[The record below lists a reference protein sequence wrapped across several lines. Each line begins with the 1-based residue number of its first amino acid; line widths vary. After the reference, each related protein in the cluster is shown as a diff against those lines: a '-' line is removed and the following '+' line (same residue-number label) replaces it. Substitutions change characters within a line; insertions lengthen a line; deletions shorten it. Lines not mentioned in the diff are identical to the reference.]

1 MQFILNYSPLAEKL
15 VQAGELTIDRF
26 KCPAWPEVI
35 SAAGHTRP
43 VYVHFPLIVGQ
54 SVINSEKKQAP
65 DWGFFRALKEQTDT
79 PYINLHPILRAA
91 DFPHIPVHST
101 QPAHFQEM
109 VARVSDQVA
118 EVCHLFGADQLILEN
133 VYDDSGR
140 NLRLN
145 YVPEFYQAVL
155 EKTGCGLL
163 LDLAHA
169 YLAALALQTD
179 PQTYTAALP
188 TGRIKEIH
196 TTGIQKLEGE
206 WLKIGGEL
214 GYHSYWQH
222 LVGQYHDHLP
232 YREEDWAFTRWA
244 MGQLHSGRWAK
255 PWAVSLEYGGIGGL
269 WEASTNEQILRTQVP
284 YLAQLVTGVVE
295 PTAVG

>member
-1 MQFILNYSPLAEKL
+1 MQFVLNYSPLAEKL
-15 VQAGELTIDRF
+15 VQAGELIIDRF

-35 SAAGHTRP
+35 PAAGHTRP

-65 DWGFFRALKEQTDT
+65 DWGFIRALKEQTDT
-79 PYINLHPILRAA
+79 PYVNLHPILRAA
-91 DFPHIPVHST
+91 DFPHIPVNSIHS
-101 QPAHFQEM
+101 AHFQEM

-118 EVCHLFGADQLILEN
+118 EVCQRFGVDQVILEN
-133 VYDDSGR
+133 VYDDGGR

-155 EKTGCGLL
+155 ENTGCGLL

-206 WLKIGGEL
+206 WLNIGGET
-214 GYHSYWQH
+214 GYQTYWQH
-222 LVGQYHDHLP
+222 LAGQYHDHLP
-232 YREEDWAFTRWA
+232 YRDEDWGFTRWA
-244 MGQLHSGRWAK
+244 MAHLHSGRWAK
-255 PWAVSLEYGGIGGL
+255 PWAVSLEYGGVGGL

-284 YLAQLVTGVVE
+284 YLAQLVKEGQVVE
-295 PTAVG
+295 LR